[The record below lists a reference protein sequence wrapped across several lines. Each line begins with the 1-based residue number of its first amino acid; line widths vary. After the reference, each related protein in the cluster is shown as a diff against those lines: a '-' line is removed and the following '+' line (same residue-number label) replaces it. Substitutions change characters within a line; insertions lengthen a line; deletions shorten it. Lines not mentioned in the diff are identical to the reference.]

1 MKSFGKF
8 AIITEN
14 GVDYRFF
21 KLDMTAED
29 VIDFIKDFDPNEL

>member
-1 MKSFGKF
+1 MEST
-8 AIITEN
+8 I
-14 GVDYRFF
+14 DFF